1 MVEDTVGFAI
11 ESSDTGRL
19 LLPVCAHVGIVV
31 VLVAPRTL
39 LLLSRLDTLLEQLLI
54 HVLPSTRYH
63 TTPTQSGGPRRSAQ
77 RCAIRALTPQYRRFV
92 LVPIAL
98 SEFEATV
105 LRPEEEP
112 YAAQDEKNANESKES
127 EEGAV
132 VDVVRVNGAGTRIVW
147 CGLLSCD
154 VSGSKVR
161 SCLERGESV
170 GAFNDWSR
178 YGGRGV
184 SSGEEDRNVGR
195 ERSHGGYGVTDVTL

>member
-1 MVEDTVGFAI
+1 MVEDAVGFAI

-31 VLVAPRTL
+31 VLVAPRPF
-39 LLLSRLDTLLEQLLI
+39 LLLSRLDTLLEKLLVS
-54 HVLPSTRYH
+54 VLPFTRYH
-63 TTPTQSGGPRRSAQ
+63 TTPTQSGGPCGSTQ
-77 RCAIRALTPQYRRFV
+77 CCAIRALAPQYRRLVF
-92 LVPIAL
+92 VPIAP
-98 SEFEATV
+98 SEFEAAV
-105 LRPEEEP
+105 LCPEEEP

-132 VDVVRVNGAGTRIVW
+132 VDVVRVNGAGTGIVW

-154 VSGSKVR
+154 VSRSKVR

-170 GAFNDWSR
+170 GAFDDWSR

-184 SSGEEDRNVGR
+184 RSGENGSNVGR
-195 ERSHGGYGVTDVTL
+195 KRSHGG